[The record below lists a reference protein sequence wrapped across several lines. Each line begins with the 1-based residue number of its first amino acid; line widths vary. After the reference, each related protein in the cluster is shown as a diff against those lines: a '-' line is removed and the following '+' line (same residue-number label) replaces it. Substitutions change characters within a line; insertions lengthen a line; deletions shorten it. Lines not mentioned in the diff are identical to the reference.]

1 MLDLV
6 KICNSIKYA
15 TSPPKKQLL
24 QQKHFSEKE
33 KLSSWRVCPKRKC
46 TAVDRTEDKCAR
58 LQVEQKKRISYYWS
72 STIVPMKYNAHEEIS
87 RYFFFWVLMQPCCSL
102 TTSVLLQS
110 QKLQKA
116 AACILSPVPW
126 YVYVCTTL
134 HSIKQKGKDR
144 GSLFSFVLSCHCH

>member
-1 MLDLV
+1 MLHHLQ
-6 KICNSIKYA
+6 KSSFCSKNTFQKRRNS
-15 TSPPKKQLL
+15 
-24 QQKHFSEKE
+24 
-33 KLSSWRVCPKRKC
+33 RVGEFVQKRKC
-46 TAVDRTEDKCAR
+46 TAVDRAEDKCAR